1 VIKNHQEE
9 MEMKKTKLQKN
20 PRSAEIGKEFE
31 KLVDVLYTLRSEQGC
46 PWDRAQT
53 IQDLKQFLLEETYE
67 VLQELDENNEDG
79 LREELGDLLLEIVFM
94 AQIMQ
99 EKNVFTLAEVLNRLN
114 DKMIRRHP
122 HVFGTAKA
130 GSPDEAIANWES
142 MKSKETGG
150 AAPRRSLLQGVPI
163 QLPALLQANLISTKV
178 ARVGFDWETE
188 KDVWAKLAEEM
199 NEFQEAKSPEHKEE
213 ELGDILLTLVN
224 IARKNKINPEDALR
238 KANSKFSKRFRK
250 LEEKVESL
258 KKDWKDLDPQR
269 LDALWEEAKEE

>member
-1 VIKNHQEE
+1 ME
-9 MEMKKTKLQKN
+9 MEQIKLQKN
-20 PRSAEIGKEFE
+20 PRSTEIGKEFE

-53 IQDLKQFLLEETYE
+53 IQDLKQFLLEEAYE
-67 VLQELDENNEDG
+67 VLQELDQNNEDG
-79 LREELGDLLLEIVFM
+79 LREELGDLLLEIVFI

-99 EKNVFTLAEVLNRLN
+99 EKKAFTLLEVLDHLN

-142 MKSKETGG
+142 MKSKEAGEG
-150 AAPRRSLLQGVPI
+150 APKRSLLQGVPV

-178 ARVGFDWETE
+178 ARIGFDWKSE
-188 KDVWAKLAEEM
+188 KDVWTKFREEL
-199 NEFQEAKSPEHKEE
+199 NEFQEAKSPEEKEE
-213 ELGDILLTLVN
+213 ELGDILFTLVN

-250 LEEKVESL
+250 LEEKVELL
-258 KKDWKDLDPQR
+258 KKDWKDLDLQS
-269 LDALWEEAKEE
+269 LDALWEE